1 MRRVV
6 HRSGLS
12 FGLLVLALPAPARA
26 QSAAAPS
33 IYAASL
39 AEANAGTEEIST
51 AELQRLL
58 AGGNVV
64 LLDTRP
70 HLEWAISHIP
80 GALNV
85 APKPGMPMSLYTSDA
100 AEVGRLVGGDRTRP
114 LVLYCN
120 GPFCGKSRRVAE
132 ELLAAGHT
140 NVRRYQLGAPVWRA
154 LGGIMVIAP
163 EGVRH
168 VAAHDGTAV
177 WLDARDAAEFQAGS
191 LPGAKHLPESGLRPG
206 KDQGE
211 VKAAKDDGR
220 LPMHDHNT
228 RIIVFGRNAANA
240 RAVADALAK
249 EAFHNTTYFDGDFR
263 AMQAALDD
271 R

>member
-191 LPGAKHLPESGLRPG
+191 LPGAKHLPRGQLELRINEVLPDPTARVVTVCEFG
-206 KDQGE
+206 KISTL
-211 VKAAKDDGR
+211 AAATLRDLGF
-220 LPMHDHNT
+220 L
-228 RIIVFGRNAANA
+228 
-240 RAVADALAK
+240 RAS
-249 EAFHNTTYFDGDFR
+249 
-263 AMQAALDD
+263 ALDGGMKAWRD
-271 R
+271 GGLPVEPTNVS

>member
-64 LLDTRP
+64 LRDTRP

-191 LPGAKHLPESGLRPG
+191 LPGAINMPLYLLRMKLATLDQKTAYIACCDTGRRSSVAVFVLTQKGFESYVLEKGIP
-206 KDQGE
+206 
-211 VKAAKDDGR
+211 AK
-220 LPMHDHNT
+220 T
-228 RIIVFGRNAANA
+228 
-240 RAVADALAK
+240 
-249 EAFHNTTYFDGDFR
+249 
-263 AMQAALDD
+263 
-271 R
+271 